1 MTSTQTKWTDT
12 IDCEYRAACRAQKA
26 MGSSDKCA
34 IAGPLAHGHGYDA
47 KADNTGLIT
56 FHTTDHDTTEQE
68 KLARNFAAL
77 LRHTIGDRLII
88 ETVQINAKPGNEG
101 TCHSGDLIDSN
112 MVMHDAFLLTKG
124 RTSDSGSQ
132 EDADLWNA
140 AWDAAKAAAF
150 WCPAASE
157 RLAQDRVDQLA
168 IALMQTRPDLAQ
180 MSLDE
185 WLAEPFKKLT
195 ESERRAAT
203 AIIEMYYEA
212 A

>member
-1 MTSTQTKWTDT
+1 MPSTESNWTDH
-12 IDCEYRAACRAQKA
+12 INCEYRIRCRAEKA

-34 IAGPLAHGHGYDA
+34 IAGPLAHGLGYDA
-47 KADNTGLIT
+47 KADATGLIT
-56 FHTTDHDTTEQE
+56 FHTTDDRTTEQD

-77 LRHTIGDRLII
+77 LRHTLGDRLII
-88 ETVQINAKPGNEG
+88 ETVQTNAKPGNEAF
-101 TCHSGDLIDSN
+101 CHSGDLIDSN
-112 MVMHDAFLLTKG
+112 MVMHNAFLLTKG

-132 EDADLWNA
+132 DDADLWNG

-150 WCPAASE
+150 WCPAAIE
-157 RLAQDRVDQLA
+157 QRAQDRVDQLA

-185 WLAEPFKKLT
+185 WLAEHFEKLT

-203 AIIEMYYEA
+203 AIIEMHHEA